1 MLNFVELINIVL
13 EQERFC
19 SCLKFII
26 IFFYGNKA
34 FMIHP
39 LWAWYF
45 FYSKVLSLYLLCIS
59 FGNKVLLLYSLY
71 LTTTR
76 TNKTPLEWEWIS
88 FLVPRTDKWYKQSPG
103 LIMLELCSLDTLFPT
118 QDLSTPYHLTT
129 VKRNWD
135 YRQAERKD
143 WWSRLLFHMDGWR
156 GVLWFLSYVSV
167 EVRNYVFSRSCS
179 SDAIISRFCSFFYN
193 TQARLFF
200 DVCRRF
206 LGQSVY
212 LCFDQVGLTRFVLY
226 RLPRWGTFREKFFRF
241 CDCYFLTS
249 WTYLHKSIAWG
260 DCLNYYYWG

>member
-26 IFFYGNKA
+26 IFFYQSFHDPPTVGMIFFLQQGFVIISPLHILWQQGFVAVFSLPNNHQNKQNPLRMRVNQ
-34 FMIHP
+34 FPCSSNRQMIQT
-39 LWAWYF
+39 
-45 FYSKVLSLYLLCIS
+45 I
-59 FGNKVLLLYSLY
+59 
-71 LTTTR
+71 
-76 TNKTPLEWEWIS
+76 
-88 FLVPRTDKWYKQSPG
+88 PG

-135 YRQAERKD
+135 YRQAERKG

-200 DVCRRF
+200 DVCRRS
-206 LGQSVY
+206 LGQPVY
-212 LCFDQVGLTRFVLY
+212 LCFDQVGLARFVLY
-226 RLPRWGTFREKFFRF
+226 RLPRWGTFPEKFFRF